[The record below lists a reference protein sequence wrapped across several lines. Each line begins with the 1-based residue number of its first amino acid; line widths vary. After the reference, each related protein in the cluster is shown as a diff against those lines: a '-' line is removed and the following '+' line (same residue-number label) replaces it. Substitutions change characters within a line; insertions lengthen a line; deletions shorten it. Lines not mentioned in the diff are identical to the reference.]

1 MFAELWSK
9 LDRVQQTRPFKIA
22 ATVVIVLAAIGV
34 ALGYWS
40 TRPEVDR
47 TELPLYS
54 LPEGMD
60 ATKAGVTEEQFE
72 MMKSNIARVNKSIEQ
87 LFAGRTDPTSVVA
100 GCAVGAG
107 VLVGAVWLGLG
118 LTLVGFGV
126 VSCVVVAPMMMWGP
140 TRDWGRL
147 LGFVLLLGGSFSV
160 LMRLVHLGLS
170 WPGPVFAVARNVLD
184 EAVRLKLWLMFVVL
198 LLFGLAALPGT
209 LDAETPLRYRVQSFL
224 QYGTAG
230 AFWVTALLVVLLA
243 VSTVSTEQRDK
254 VIWQTMTK
262 PVAAWNYILGKW
274 LGIVGLAAV
283 LMSVSGVGVFMFVEF
298 LRSQPAQGEVGAFK
312 TSEGSGVTPDRQWL
326 ETQILTARTL
336 IENDKLDLRNRDP
349 QAFQASIDNYI
360 EQLKRATS
368 SFDETDK
375 ETRESVEKSLEETL
389 EKNYRVVAPGG
400 TPMSYEFSNL
410 QYAAENALPIIFR
423 FRVDSGSNSPDKLYR
438 VTFVFSNVGPVV
450 REVPLGQ
457 YVTQLLPP
465 SSVNPDGMLQVQVYN
480 GAFSPGPDGQV
491 AFRPNPEAISFPKTG
506 LGVSY
511 SVGSY
516 RLNFA
521 RVVFVL
527 WLKLAFLAVAG
538 LFTATFLSFPVATL
552 TTFVIFFAA
561 ESAGSITKA
570 LEVWDDMDRDG
581 NLVLWRWVVV
591 KIAQGSS
598 SIFQPYAELAPV
610 QKLVDGLYLSI
621 AEVGFGSAFLVLAS
635 ALLFSVG
642 AFIFA
647 RRELAM
653 YSGN

>member
-1 MFAELWSK
+1 MLSETLGK
-9 LDRVQQTRPFKIA
+9 LDRVQRTTAFKVVS
-22 ATVVIVLAAIGV
+22 TVLLVLTAIGV
-34 ALGYWS
+34 SVGYWA
-40 TRPEVDR
+40 TRPVEDR
-47 TELPLYS
+47 AALPLYEI
-54 LPEGMD
+54 PKGMD
-60 ATKAGVTEEQFE
+60 ATQAGVTEEQFE
-72 MMKSNIARVNKSIEQ
+72 LMKSNVARVNQSIEQ
-87 LFAGRTDPTSVVA
+87 LFAGRTDPTSVIA
-100 GCAVGAG
+100 GCAAGAG
-107 VLVGAVWLGLG
+107 LLVGGVWLGLG
-118 LTLVGFGV
+118 LTLTGLGV
-126 VSCVVVAPMMMWGP
+126 LSGVLVAPLMMWDA

-147 LGFVLLLGGSFSV
+147 LGFVLLLGGAFSV
-160 LMRLVHLGLS
+160 LMRLAHLGLS

-198 LLFGLAALPGT
+198 LMFGLAALPGT

-262 PVAAWNYILGKW
+262 PVAAWNYVLGKW
-274 LGIVGLAAV
+274 LGIVCLAAV

-298 LRSQPAQGEVGAFK
+298 LRSQPAQGETGAFR

-326 ETQILTARTL
+326 ETQILTARTMR
-336 IENDKLDLRNRDP
+336 ENEKLDLRHRDP

-368 SFDETDK
+368 SFDENDK
-375 ETRESVEKSLEETL
+375 ETRAQIEKSLDETL
-389 EKNYRVVAPGG
+389 EKNYRIVPPGG

-410 QYAAENALPIIFR
+410 GYAAENALPIIFR

-438 VTFVFSNVGPVV
+438 VTFVFENVGPIV

-465 SSVNPDGMLQVQVYN
+465 SAVDPNGMLQLQVYN

-581 NLVLWRWVVV
+581 NVVPWRWVVV

-610 QKLVDGLYLSI
+610 QKLVDGLYLSF
-621 AEVGFGSAFLVLAS
+621 AEVGIGSAFLVLSS
-635 ALLFSVG
+635 ALLFAVG
-642 AFIFA
+642 SFVFA
-647 RRELAM
+647 RRELAI